1 MRFKKSFSTVAGAS
15 LCIPSHSC
23 FSLWPHMVS
32 GSFSNKWIEICSTTR
47 WVRRRRR
54 LKARRRRCE
63 LSTPPNEERKACV
76 STESES
82 DDLKESKGTAQGQVL
97 SKLEKI
103 SGSH

>member
-1 MRFKKSFSTVAGAS
+1 
-15 LCIPSHSC
+15 
-23 FSLWPHMVS
+23 MVS
-32 GSFSNKWIEICSTTR
+32 GTFSYKWIEICSTIR

-63 LSTPPNEERKACV
+63 LSTPPSEERKACV

-97 SKLEKI
+97 SKLENI